1 VKSRVV
7 YSGAPI
13 QVILDLTLNS
23 APSAVSPAGSRWL
36 VTMTV
41 LAVYICMIDRIAIS
55 IAIIPMAEE
64 NGWSPTVQGAVMSAF
79 FLGYVTLQIPAGYLS
94 DRFGGKWVLGLG
106 VLFWSLFTLLTPA
119 SAALGISILLA
130 CRFLMGVAEAVTWP
144 SIYSLYSRWVHPN
157 RRASAVGLMNS
168 GIAGGSVVAL
178 ICTPWLISVWSWQG
192 AFYLYGLL
200 GILWF
205 AVWAPLAR
213 SRPAGNTEWGTAD
226 ATLVASEGGSA
237 GDHIKAPSQLIY
249 PRLTVRGMLRSRAVW
264 AIAVAH
270 ICINWSLYL
279 VLSWFPTFVNREL
292 GADLRLAGFL
302 ALAPTVVSLIMAP
315 TAGRLFDRLVARGM
329 NRLKIRRWMQTIAFL
344 GIAGAMLGITL
355 TDSLI
360 ISVIVLTVSNALT
373 AFSIGGFATNHLDI
387 APNQSG
393 LLMGVTNTLAAVSSS
408 LSVFVSGWI
417 QDFTGGWDA
426 VFLTAAVVSLLGAL
440 IYVRMSGVEREFD

>member
-1 VKSRVV
+1 MS
-7 YSGAPI
+7 
-13 QVILDLTLNS
+13 
-23 APSAVSPAGSRWL
+23 PSGSRWL
-36 VTMTV
+36 VFMTV

-55 IAIIPMAEE
+55 IAIIPMAED
-64 NGWSPTVQGAVMSAF
+64 NGWSATVQGAVMSAF

-119 SAALGISILLA
+119 SAGLGITVLLA

-144 SIYSLYSRWVHPN
+144 SIYSLYSRWVHPD

-168 GIAGGSVVAL
+168 GISGGSVIAL

-200 GILWF
+200 GVLWF

-213 SRPAGNTEWGTAD
+213 SRPADKNDWAASDAILATAEAGSSAD
-226 ATLVASEGGSA
+226 QANVAA
-237 GDHIKAPSQLIY
+237 QTVY

-264 AIAVAH
+264 AIAIAH

-279 VLSWFPTFVNREL
+279 VLSWFPTFINREL
-292 GADLRLAGFL
+292 GADLQLAGFL
-302 ALAPTVVSLIMAP
+302 ALAPTIVSLIMAP
-315 TAGRLFDRLVARGM
+315 LAGRLFDRLVTKGHD
-329 NRLKIRRWMQTIAFL
+329 RLKVRRIMQSLAFV
-344 GIAGAMLGITL
+344 GITAAMMAITL

-360 ISVIVLTVSNALT
+360 LSVIVLTLSNALT

-408 LSVFVSGWI
+408 ASVFVSGWI
-417 QDFTGGWDA
+417 QDLSGGWDA
-426 VFLTAAVVSLLGAL
+426 VFMTAASVSVFGAV
-440 IYVRMSGVEREFD
+440 IYASLAGVEREFD

>member
-1 VKSRVV
+1 MLSPA
-7 YSGAPI
+7 S
-13 QVILDLTLNS
+13 N
-23 APSAVSPAGSRWL
+23 AVSPAGSRWL
-36 VTMTV
+36 VSMTV

-144 SIYSLYSRWVHPN
+144 SIYSLYSRWVHPD

-168 GIAGGSVVAL
+168 GISGGSVIAL

-205 AVWAPLAR
+205 AIWAPIAR
-213 SRPAGNTEWGTAD
+213 SRPAVKTDWDASAAALANTT
-226 ATLVASEGGSA
+226 SA
-237 GDHIKAPSQLIY
+237 QDEDQAEMLSQPVY

-264 AIAVAH
+264 AVAIAH

-292 GADLRLAGFL
+292 GADLQLAGFL
-302 ALAPTVVSLIMAP
+302 ALAPTLVSLIMAP
-315 TAGRLFDRLVARGM
+315 TAGRLFDRLVARGAD
-329 NRLKIRRWMQTIAFL
+329 RLKIRRWMQSIAFL
-344 GIAGAMLGITL
+344 GITGAMLGITL
-355 TDSLI
+355 TDSLVV
-360 ISVIVLTVSNALT
+360 SVTVITLSNALT

-417 QDFTGGWDA
+417 QTATGGWDA
-426 VFLTAAVVSLLGAL
+426 VFQTAAGVSLLGAV
-440 IYVRMSGVEREFD
+440 IYVRMSGVKREFD

>member
-1 VKSRVV
+1 M
-7 YSGAPI
+7 
-13 QVILDLTLNS
+13 LNVS
-23 APSAVSPAGSRWL
+23 TGAVSPLGSRWL
-36 VTMTV
+36 VFMTV

-64 NGWSPTVQGAVMSAF
+64 NGWSPTIQGAVMSAF

-119 SAALGISILLA
+119 SAALGITMLLA

-144 SIYSLYSRWVHPN
+144 SIYSLYSRWVHPD

-168 GIAGGSVVAL
+168 GISGGSVIAL

-205 AVWAPLAR
+205 GVWAPLAR
-213 SRPAGNTEWGTAD
+213 SRPTEPTQWETESATAQ
-226 ATLVASEGGSA
+226 
-237 GDHIKAPSQLIY
+237 APVETPHSDTESDSKY
-249 PRLTVRGMLRSRAVW
+249 PRLTVGRMLRSRAVW
-264 AIAVAH
+264 AIAIAH

-292 GADLRLAGFL
+292 GADLQLAGLL
-302 ALAPTVVSLIMAP
+302 ALAPTIVSLIMAP
-315 TAGRLFDRLVARGM
+315 FAGRLFDRLVAQGRD
-329 NRLKIRRWMQTIAFL
+329 RLKVRRTMQSLAFV
-344 GIAGAMLGITL
+344 GITAAMMAITL

-360 ISVIVLTVSNALT
+360 LSVTVITLSNALT

-408 LSVFVSGWI
+408 ASVFVSGWI
-417 QDFTGGWDA
+417 QDLSGGWDA
-426 VFLTAAVVSLLGAL
+426 VFLTAAAVSVFGAV
-440 IYVRMSGVEREFD
+440 IYASLAGVEREFD

>member
-1 VKSRVV
+1 M
-7 YSGAPI
+7 
-13 QVILDLTLNS
+13 LNVS
-23 APSAVSPAGSRWL
+23 AGAVSPPGSRWL
-36 VTMTV
+36 VFMTV

-55 IAIIPMAEE
+55 IAIIPMAED

-119 SAALGISILLA
+119 SAALGITVLLA

-144 SIYSLYSRWVHPN
+144 SIYSLYSRWVHPD

-168 GIAGGSVVAL
+168 GISGGSVIAL

-213 SRPAGNTEWGTAD
+213 SRPADKTDWDTPDAAPAAAEAGPAAD
-226 ATLVASEGGSA
+226 QNDVSA
-237 GDHIKAPSQLIY
+237 QTVY

-264 AIAVAH
+264 AIAIAH

-292 GADLRLAGFL
+292 GADLQLAGFL
-302 ALAPTVVSLIMAP
+302 ALAPTIVSLVMAP
-315 TAGRLFDRLVARGM
+315 LAGRLFDRLVAKGRD
-329 NRLKIRRWMQTIAFL
+329 RLMVRRIMQSLAFV
-344 GIAGAMLGITL
+344 GITAAMMAITL

-360 ISVIVLTVSNALT
+360 LSVTVITLSNALT

-408 LSVFVSGWI
+408 ASVFVSGWI
-417 QDFTGGWDA
+417 QDLSGGWDA
-426 VFLTAAVVSLLGAL
+426 VFLTAAGVSVFGAV
-440 IYVRMSGVEREFD
+440 IYASLAGVEREFD

>member
-1 VKSRVV
+1 M
-7 YSGAPI
+7 
-13 QVILDLTLNS
+13 LNVS
-23 APSAVSPAGSRWL
+23 NGAVSPSGSRWL
-36 VTMTV
+36 VFMTV

-55 IAIIPMAEE
+55 IAIIPMAED

-79 FLGYVTLQIPAGYLS
+79 FLGYVILQIPAGYLS

-119 SAALGISILLA
+119 SAALGITVLLA

-144 SIYSLYSRWVHPN
+144 SIYSLYSRWVHPD

-168 GIAGGSVVAL
+168 GISGGAVIAL
-178 ICTPWLISVWSWQG
+178 IFTPWLISVWSWQG
-192 AFYLYGLL
+192 AFYLYGVL

-213 SRPAGNTEWGTAD
+213 SRPADKTDWDTAD
-226 ATLVASEGGSA
+226 AVLATAEAGSA
-237 GDHIKAPSQLIY
+237 AGQNDVSAQPVY
-249 PRLTVRGMLRSRAVW
+249 PRLTTRGMLRSRAVW
-264 AIAVAH
+264 AVAVAH

-292 GADLRLAGFL
+292 GADLQLAGFL
-302 ALAPTVVSLIMAP
+302 ALAPTIVSLVMAP
-315 TAGRLFDRLVARGM
+315 LAGRLFDRLVAKGHD
-329 NRLKIRRWMQTIAFL
+329 RLKVRRVMQSLAFV
-344 GIAGAMLGITL
+344 GITAAMMAITL
-355 TDSLI
+355 TDSLVL
-360 ISVIVLTVSNALT
+360 SVTVITLSNALT

-408 LSVFVSGWI
+408 VSVFVSGWI
-417 QDFTGGWDA
+417 QDLSGGWDA
-426 VFLTAAVVSLLGAL
+426 VFLTAAGVSVFGAV
-440 IYVRMSGVEREFD
+440 IYGSLSGVEREFD

>member
-1 VKSRVV
+1 M
-7 YSGAPI
+7 
-13 QVILDLTLNS
+13 LNVS
-23 APSAVSPAGSRWL
+23 NGAVSPAGSRWL
-36 VTMTV
+36 VSMTV

-55 IAIIPMAEE
+55 IAIIPMAED

-119 SAALGISILLA
+119 SAALGITVLLA

-144 SIYSLYSRWVHPN
+144 SIYSLYSRWVHPD

-168 GIAGGSVVAL
+168 GISGGAVIAL

-192 AFYLYGLL
+192 AFYLYGAL

-205 AVWAPLAR
+205 AVWSPLAR
-213 SRPAGNTEWGTAD
+213 SRPAVKTDWDAPDAVLANAGVGSVAD
-226 ATLVASEGGSA
+226 QNDVSA
-237 GDHIKAPSQLIY
+237 QTVY

-292 GADLRLAGFL
+292 GADLQLAGFL
-302 ALAPTVVSLIMAP
+302 ALAPTIVSLVMAP
-315 TAGRLFDRLVARGM
+315 LAGRLFDRLVTKGYD
-329 NRLKIRRWMQTIAFL
+329 RLIIRRVMQSLAFV
-344 GIAGAMLGITL
+344 GITAAMMAITL

-360 ISVIVLTVSNALT
+360 LSVTVITLSNALT

-408 LSVFVSGWI
+408 ASVFVSGWI
-417 QDFTGGWDA
+417 QDLSGGWDA
-426 VFLTAAVVSLLGAL
+426 VFLTAAGVSVFGAV
-440 IYVRMSGVEREFD
+440 IYASLAGVAREFD

>member
-1 VKSRVV
+1 M
-7 YSGAPI
+7 
-13 QVILDLTLNS
+13 LNVS
-23 APSAVSPAGSRWL
+23 NGAVSPAGSRWL
-36 VTMTV
+36 VSMTV

-55 IAIIPMAEE
+55 IAIIPMAED

-119 SAALGISILLA
+119 SAALGITVLLA

-144 SIYSLYSRWVHPN
+144 SIYSLYSRWVHPD

-168 GIAGGSVVAL
+168 GISGGAVIAL

-192 AFYLYGLL
+192 AFYLYGVL

-205 AVWAPLAR
+205 AVWSPLAR
-213 SRPAGNTEWGTAD
+213 SRPAVKTDWDAPDAVLANAEVGSVADQNDVSAQTA
-226 ATLVASEGGSA
+226 
-237 GDHIKAPSQLIY
+237 Y

-292 GADLRLAGFL
+292 GADLQLAGFL
-302 ALAPTVVSLIMAP
+302 ALAPTIVSLVMAP
-315 TAGRLFDRLVARGM
+315 LAGRLFDRLVTKGYD
-329 NRLKIRRWMQTIAFL
+329 RLIVRRVMQSLAFV
-344 GIAGAMLGITL
+344 GITAAMMAITL

-360 ISVIVLTVSNALT
+360 LSVTVITLSNALT

-408 LSVFVSGWI
+408 ASVFVSGWI
-417 QDFTGGWDA
+417 QDLSGGWDA
-426 VFLTAAVVSLLGAL
+426 VFLTAAGVSVFGAV
-440 IYVRMSGVEREFD
+440 IYASLAGVAREFD

>member
-1 VKSRVV
+1 M
-7 YSGAPI
+7 
-13 QVILDLTLNS
+13 LNVS
-23 APSAVSPAGSRWL
+23 NGAVSPAGSRWL
-36 VTMTV
+36 VFMTV

-55 IAIIPMAEE
+55 IAIIPMAED

-119 SAALGISILLA
+119 SAALGITVLLA

-144 SIYSLYSRWVHPN
+144 SIYSLYSRWVHPD

-168 GIAGGSVVAL
+168 GISGGAVIAL

-192 AFYLYGLL
+192 AFYLYGVL

-205 AVWAPLAR
+205 AVWSPLAR
-213 SRPAGNTEWGTAD
+213 SRPAVKTDWDAPDAVPAIAEVGSVAD
-226 ATLVASEGGSA
+226 QNAVSA
-237 GDHIKAPSQLIY
+237 QTVY

-292 GADLRLAGFL
+292 GADLQLAGFL
-302 ALAPTVVSLIMAP
+302 ALAPTIVSLVMAP
-315 TAGRLFDRLVARGM
+315 LAGRLFDRLVAKGHD
-329 NRLKIRRWMQTIAFL
+329 RLKVRRVMQSLAFVGITAAMIA
-344 GIAGAMLGITL
+344 ITL

-360 ISVIVLTVSNALT
+360 LSVTVITLSNALT

-408 LSVFVSGWI
+408 ASVFVSGWI
-417 QDFTGGWDA
+417 QDLSGGWDA
-426 VFLTAAVVSLLGAL
+426 VFLTAAGVSVFGAV
-440 IYVRMSGVEREFD
+440 IYGCLSGVEREFD

>member
-1 VKSRVV
+1 M
-7 YSGAPI
+7 
-13 QVILDLTLNS
+13 LNVS
-23 APSAVSPAGSRWL
+23 AGAVSPSGSRWL
-36 VTMTV
+36 VFMTV

-55 IAIIPMAEE
+55 IAIIPMAED

-119 SAALGISILLA
+119 SAALGITVLLA

-144 SIYSLYSRWVHPN
+144 SIYSLYSRWVHPD

-168 GIAGGSVVAL
+168 GISGGSVIAL

-200 GILWF
+200 GIIWF

-213 SRPAGNTEWGTAD
+213 SRPADKTGWDTSD
-226 ATLVASEGGSA
+226 AAPVAAEAGAVTDQDDVSA
-237 GDHIKAPSQLIY
+237 QTVY

-264 AIAVAH
+264 AIAIAH

-292 GADLRLAGFL
+292 GADLQLAGFL
-302 ALAPTVVSLIMAP
+302 ALAPTIVSLVMAP
-315 TAGRLFDRLVARGM
+315 LAGRLFDRLVAKGRD
-329 NRLKIRRWMQTIAFL
+329 RLTVRRIMQSLAFV
-344 GIAGAMLGITL
+344 GITAAMMAITL

-360 ISVIVLTVSNALT
+360 LSVTVITLSNALT

-408 LSVFVSGWI
+408 ASVFVSGWI
-417 QDFTGGWDA
+417 QDLSGGWDA
-426 VFLTAAVVSLLGAL
+426 VFLTAAGVSIFGAL
-440 IYVRMSGVEREFD
+440 IYASLAGVEREFD

>member
-1 VKSRVV
+1 MLNVS
-7 YSGAPI
+7 SG
-13 QVILDLTLNS
+13 
-23 APSAVSPAGSRWL
+23 AVSPSGSRWL
-36 VTMTV
+36 VFMSV

-55 IAIIPMAEE
+55 IAIIPMAED
-64 NGWSPTVQGAVMSAF
+64 NGWSATVQGAVMSAF

-119 SAALGISILLA
+119 SAGLGITVLLA

-144 SIYSLYSRWVHPN
+144 SIYSLYSRWVHPD
-157 RRASAVGLMNS
+157 RRAFAVGLMNS
-168 GIAGGSVVAL
+168 GISGGSVIAL

-200 GILWF
+200 GVIWF
-205 AVWAPLAR
+205 VVWAPLAR
-213 SRPAGNTEWGTAD
+213 SRPADKTDWDTPNPASATAE
-226 ATLVASEGGSA
+226 AGSA
-237 GDHIKAPSQLIY
+237 TDRNDASAQTVC

-264 AIAVAH
+264 AIAIAH

-292 GADLRLAGFL
+292 GADLQLAGFL
-302 ALAPTVVSLIMAP
+302 ALAPTIVSLIVAP
-315 TAGRLFDRLVARGM
+315 LAGRLFDRLVARGRD
-329 NRLKIRRWMQTIAFL
+329 RLKVRCTMQSLAFV
-344 GIAGAMLGITL
+344 GITAAMIGITL

-360 ISVIVLTVSNALT
+360 LSVTVITLSNALT

-408 LSVFVSGWI
+408 ASVFVSGWI
-417 QDFTGGWDA
+417 QDLSGGWDA
-426 VFLTAAVVSLLGAL
+426 VFLAAAGVSVFGAI
-440 IYVRMSGVEREFD
+440 IYASLAGVEREFD

>member
-1 VKSRVV
+1 M
-7 YSGAPI
+7 
-13 QVILDLTLNS
+13 LNVS
-23 APSAVSPAGSRWL
+23 NGAVSPSGSRWL
-36 VTMTV
+36 VFMTV

-55 IAIIPMAEE
+55 IAIIPMAED

-79 FLGYVTLQIPAGYLS
+79 FLGYVTLQVPAGHLS

-119 SAALGISILLA
+119 SAALGITVLLA

-144 SIYSLYSRWVHPN
+144 SIYSLYSRWVHPD

-168 GIAGGSVVAL
+168 GISGGAVIAL

-192 AFYLYGLL
+192 AFYLYGVL

-205 AVWAPLAR
+205 AVWVQLAR
-213 SRPAGNTEWGTAD
+213 SRPADKTDWDTAD
-226 ATLVASEGGSA
+226 AALATAEAGSA
-237 GDHIKAPSQLIY
+237 ADQNDVSAQPVY
-249 PRLTVRGMLRSRAVW
+249 PRLTARGMLRSRAVW

-292 GADLRLAGFL
+292 GADLQLAGFL
-302 ALAPTVVSLIMAP
+302 ALAPTIVTLVMAP
-315 TAGRLFDRLVARGM
+315 LAGRLFDRLVAKGHD
-329 NRLKIRRWMQTIAFL
+329 RLKVRRVMQSLAYV
-344 GIAGAMLGITL
+344 GITAAMMAITL
-355 TDSLI
+355 TDSLVL
-360 ISVIVLTVSNALT
+360 SVTVITLSNALT

-408 LSVFVSGWI
+408 ASVFVSGWI
-417 QDFTGGWDA
+417 QDLSGGWDA
-426 VFLTAAVVSLLGAL
+426 VFLTAAGVSVFGAA
-440 IYVRMSGVEREFD
+440 IYGSLSGVEREFD

>member
-1 VKSRVV
+1 MLSPA
-7 YSGAPI
+7 S
-13 QVILDLTLNS
+13 N
-23 APSAVSPAGSRWL
+23 AVSPAGSRWL
-36 VTMTV
+36 VSMTV

-144 SIYSLYSRWVHPN
+144 SIYSLYSRWVHPD

-168 GIAGGSVVAL
+168 GISGGSVIAL

-205 AVWAPLAR
+205 AIWAPIAR
-213 SRPAGNTEWGTAD
+213 SRPAVETDWD
-226 ATLVASEGGSA
+226 ASEAALANPKSVQDENQA
-237 GDHIKAPSQLIY
+237 ETLPQPVY

-264 AIAVAH
+264 AIAIAH

-292 GADLRLAGFL
+292 GADLQLAGFL
-302 ALAPTVVSLIMAP
+302 ALAPTLVSLIMAP
-315 TAGRLFDRLVARGM
+315 TAGRLFDRLVARGAD
-329 NRLKIRRWMQTIAFL
+329 RLKIRRWMQSIAFL
-344 GIAGAMLGITL
+344 GITGAMLGITL
-355 TDSLI
+355 TDSLAV
-360 ISVIVLTVSNALT
+360 SVTVITLSNALT

-417 QDFTGGWDA
+417 QTATGGWDA
-426 VFLTAAVVSLLGAL
+426 VFQTAAGVSLLGAV
-440 IYVRMSGVEREFD
+440 IYVRMSGVKREFD

>member
-1 VKSRVV
+1 M
-7 YSGAPI
+7 
-13 QVILDLTLNS
+13 LNVS
-23 APSAVSPAGSRWL
+23 NGAVSPAGSRWL
-36 VTMTV
+36 VFMTV

-55 IAIIPMAEE
+55 IAIIPMAED

-119 SAALGISILLA
+119 SAALGITVLLA

-144 SIYSLYSRWVHPN
+144 SIYSLYSRWVHPD

-168 GIAGGSVVAL
+168 GISGGAVIAL

-192 AFYLYGLL
+192 AFYLYGVL
-200 GILWF
+200 GVLWF

-213 SRPAGNTEWGTAD
+213 SRPADKTDWDTAD
-226 ATLVASEGGSA
+226 AVLATAEAGSA
-237 GDHIKAPSQLIY
+237 ADQNDVSAQPVY

-264 AIAVAH
+264 AVAVAH
-270 ICINWSLYL
+270 VCINWSLYL

-292 GADLRLAGFL
+292 GADLQLAGFL
-302 ALAPTVVSLIMAP
+302 ALAPTIVSLVMAP
-315 TAGRLFDRLVARGM
+315 LAGRLFDRLVTNGHD
-329 NRLKIRRWMQTIAFL
+329 RLKVRRVMQSLAFV
-344 GIAGAMLGITL
+344 GITAAMMAITL
-355 TDSLI
+355 TDSLVL
-360 ISVIVLTVSNALT
+360 SVTVITLSNALT

-408 LSVFVSGWI
+408 ASVFVSGWI
-417 QDFTGGWDA
+417 QDLSGGWDA
-426 VFLTAAVVSLLGAL
+426 VFLTAAGVSVFGAV
-440 IYVRMSGVEREFD
+440 IYGSLSGVEREFD

>member
-1 VKSRVV
+1 M
-7 YSGAPI
+7 
-13 QVILDLTLNS
+13 LNVS
-23 APSAVSPAGSRWL
+23 NGAVSPSGSRWL
-36 VTMTV
+36 VFMTV

-55 IAIIPMAEE
+55 IAIIPMAED

-79 FLGYVTLQIPAGYLS
+79 FLGYVTLQVPAGYLS

-119 SAALGISILLA
+119 SAALGITVLLA

-144 SIYSLYSRWVHPN
+144 SIYSLYSRWVHPD

-168 GIAGGSVVAL
+168 GISGGAVIAL

-192 AFYLYGLL
+192 AFYLYGVL

-213 SRPAGNTEWGTAD
+213 SRPADKTDWDTAD
-226 ATLVASEGGSA
+226 AALATAKAGSA
-237 GDHIKAPSQLIY
+237 ADQNDVSAQPVY

-292 GADLRLAGFL
+292 GADLQLAGFL
-302 ALAPTVVSLIMAP
+302 ALAPTIVSLVMAP
-315 TAGRLFDRLVARGM
+315 LAGRLFDRLVTKGHD
-329 NRLKIRRWMQTIAFL
+329 RLKVRRVMQSLAFV
-344 GIAGAMLGITL
+344 GITAAMMAITL
-355 TDSLI
+355 TDSLVL
-360 ISVIVLTVSNALT
+360 SVTVITLSNALT

-408 LSVFVSGWI
+408 ASVFVSGWI
-417 QDFTGGWDA
+417 QDLSGGWDA
-426 VFLTAAVVSLLGAL
+426 VFLTAAGVSVFGAV
-440 IYVRMSGVEREFD
+440 IYGSLSGVEREFD

>member
-1 VKSRVV
+1 M
-7 YSGAPI
+7 
-13 QVILDLTLNS
+13 LNVS
-23 APSAVSPAGSRWL
+23 AGAVSPSGSRWL
-36 VTMTV
+36 VFMTV

-55 IAIIPMAEE
+55 IAIIPMAED

-119 SAALGISILLA
+119 SAALGITVLLA

-144 SIYSLYSRWVHPN
+144 SIYSLYSRWVHPD

-168 GIAGGSVVAL
+168 GISGGSVIAL

-213 SRPAGNTEWGTAD
+213 SRPADKTDWDTPDAAPTALEAGPAKD
-226 ATLVASEGGSA
+226 QNDVSA
-237 GDHIKAPSQLIY
+237 QTVY

-264 AIAVAH
+264 AIAIAH

-292 GADLRLAGFL
+292 GADLQLAGVL
-302 ALAPTVVSLIMAP
+302 ALAPTIVSLIMAP
-315 TAGRLFDRLVARGM
+315 LAGRLFDRLVAGGRD
-329 NRLKIRRWMQTIAFL
+329 RLKVRCTMQSLAFV
-344 GIAGAMLGITL
+344 GITAAMMGITL

-360 ISVIVLTVSNALT
+360 LSVTVITLSNALT

-408 LSVFVSGWI
+408 ASVFVSGWI
-417 QDFTGGWDA
+417 QDLSGGWDA
-426 VFLTAAVVSLLGAL
+426 VFLTAAGVSVFGAI
-440 IYVRMSGVEREFD
+440 IYASLAGVEREFD

>member
-1 VKSRVV
+1 
-7 YSGAPI
+7 
-13 QVILDLTLNS
+13 
-23 APSAVSPAGSRWL
+23 
-36 VTMTV
+36 
-41 LAVYICMIDRIAIS
+41 MIDRIAIS
-55 IAIIPMAEE
+55 IAIIPMAED
-64 NGWSPTVQGAVMSAF
+64 NGWSPTIQGAVMSAF

-119 SAALGISILLA
+119 SAALGITMLLA

-144 SIYSLYSRWVHPN
+144 SIYSLYSRWVHPD

-168 GIAGGSVVAL
+168 GISGGSVIAL

-205 AVWAPLAR
+205 GVWAPLAR
-213 SRPAGNTEWGTAD
+213 SRPTEPTQWETESATAQAPVETPQSHSAWGT
-226 ATLVASEGGSA
+226 
-237 GDHIKAPSQLIY
+237 QY
-249 PRLTVRGMLRSRAVW
+249 PRLTVGRMLRSRAVW
-264 AIAVAH
+264 AIAIAH

-292 GADLRLAGFL
+292 GADLQLAGFL
-302 ALAPTVVSLIMAP
+302 ALAPTIVSLVMAP
-315 TAGRLFDRLVARGM
+315 FAGRLFDRLVAQGHD
-329 NRLKIRRWMQTIAFL
+329 RLKVRRTMQSLAFV
-344 GIAGAMLGITL
+344 GITAAMMAITL

-360 ISVIVLTVSNALT
+360 LSVTVITLSNALT

-408 LSVFVSGWI
+408 ASVFVSGWI
-417 QDFTGGWDA
+417 QDLSDGWDA
-426 VFLTAAVVSLLGAL
+426 VFLTAAAVSVFGAVVYATLA
-440 IYVRMSGVEREFD
+440 GVEREFD

>member
-1 VKSRVV
+1 MLSP
-7 YSGAPI
+7 AP
-13 QVILDLTLNS
+13 T
-23 APSAVSPAGSRWL
+23 AVSPAGSRWL
-36 VTMTV
+36 VSMTV

-144 SIYSLYSRWVHPN
+144 SIYSLYSRWVHPD

-168 GIAGGSVVAL
+168 GISGGSVIAL

-205 AVWAPLAR
+205 AIWAPIAR
-213 SRPAGNTEWGTAD
+213 SRPTVKTDWDASA
-226 ATLVASEGGSA
+226 ATLANAKSA
-237 GDHIKAPSQLIY
+237 QEEDQVETLSQPVY

-264 AIAVAH
+264 AIAIAH

-292 GADLRLAGFL
+292 GADLQLAGFL
-302 ALAPTVVSLIMAP
+302 ALAPTLVSLIMAP
-315 TAGRLFDRLVARGM
+315 TAGRLFDRLVARGAD
-329 NRLKIRRWMQTIAFL
+329 RLKIRRWMQSIAFI
-344 GIAGAMLGITL
+344 GITGAMLGITL
-355 TDSLI
+355 TDSLVV
-360 ISVIVLTVSNALT
+360 SVTVITLSNALT

-417 QDFTGGWDA
+417 QTATGGWDA
-426 VFLTAAVVSLLGAL
+426 VFQTAAGVSLLGAV
-440 IYVRMSGVEREFD
+440 IYVRMSGVKREFD

>member
-1 VKSRVV
+1 MLSP
-7 YSGAPI
+7 API
-13 QVILDLTLNS
+13 
-23 APSAVSPAGSRWL
+23 AVSPAGSRWL
-36 VTMTV
+36 VSMTV

-144 SIYSLYSRWVHPN
+144 SIYSLYSRWVHPD

-168 GIAGGSVVAL
+168 GISGGSVIAL

-205 AVWAPLAR
+205 AIWTPIAR
-213 SRPAGNTEWGTAD
+213 SRPAVKVDWDASAAALANTTSVQDEDQAEM
-226 ATLVASEGGSA
+226 L
-237 GDHIKAPSQLIY
+237 SQPVY

-264 AIAVAH
+264 AIAIAH

-292 GADLRLAGFL
+292 GADLQLAGFL
-302 ALAPTVVSLIMAP
+302 ALAPTLVSLIMAP
-315 TAGRLFDRLVARGM
+315 TAGRLFDRLVARGAD
-329 NRLKIRRWMQTIAFL
+329 RLKIRRWMQSIAFL
-344 GIAGAMLGITL
+344 GITGAMLGITL
-355 TDSLI
+355 TDSLVV
-360 ISVIVLTVSNALT
+360 SVTVITLSNALT

-417 QDFTGGWDA
+417 QTATGGWDA
-426 VFLTAAVVSLLGAL
+426 VFQTAAGVSLLGAV
-440 IYVRMSGVEREFD
+440 IYVRMSGVKREFD

>member
-1 VKSRVV
+1 MLNV
-7 YSGAPI
+7 SGG
-13 QVILDLTLNS
+13 
-23 APSAVSPAGSRWL
+23 AVSPSGSRWL
-36 VTMTV
+36 VFMTV

-55 IAIIPMAEE
+55 IAIIPMAED

-119 SAALGISILLA
+119 SAALGITVLLA

-144 SIYSLYSRWVHPN
+144 SIYSLYSRWVHPD

-168 GIAGGSVVAL
+168 GISGGSVIAL

-200 GILWF
+200 GVIWF
-205 AVWAPLAR
+205 VVWAPLAR
-213 SRPAGNTEWGTAD
+213 SRPADKTDWDTPNAASATAE
-226 ATLVASEGGSA
+226 AGSA
-237 GDHIKAPSQLIY
+237 TDRNDASAQTVY

-264 AIAVAH
+264 AIAIAH

-292 GADLRLAGFL
+292 GADLQLAGFL
-302 ALAPTVVSLIMAP
+302 ALAPTIVSLIMAP
-315 TAGRLFDRLVARGM
+315 LAGRLFDRLVARGRD
-329 NRLKIRRWMQTIAFL
+329 RLKVRCTMQSLAFV
-344 GIAGAMLGITL
+344 GITAAMMGITL

-360 ISVIVLTVSNALT
+360 LSVTVITLSNALT

-408 LSVFVSGWI
+408 ASVFVSGWI
-417 QDFTGGWDA
+417 QDLSGGWDA
-426 VFLTAAVVSLLGAL
+426 VFLTAAGVSVFGAI
-440 IYVRMSGVEREFD
+440 IYASLAGVEREFD

>member
-1 VKSRVV
+1 M
-7 YSGAPI
+7 
-13 QVILDLTLNS
+13 LNVS
-23 APSAVSPAGSRWL
+23 NGAVSPSGSRWL
-36 VTMTV
+36 VFMTV

-55 IAIIPMAEE
+55 IAIIPMAEDK
-64 NGWSPTVQGAVMSAF
+64 GWSPTVQGAVMSAF

-119 SAALGISILLA
+119 SAALGITVLLA

-144 SIYSLYSRWVHPN
+144 SIYSLYSRWVHPD

-168 GIAGGSVVAL
+168 GISGGAVIAL

-192 AFYLYGLL
+192 AFYLYGVL
-200 GILWF
+200 GVLWF

-213 SRPAGNTEWGTAD
+213 SRPADKTDWDTAD
-226 ATLVASEGGSA
+226 AVLATAEAGSA
-237 GDHIKAPSQLIY
+237 ADQNDVSAQPVY

-264 AIAVAH
+264 AVAVAH

-292 GADLRLAGFL
+292 GADLQLAGFL
-302 ALAPTVVSLIMAP
+302 ALAPTIVSLVMAP
-315 TAGRLFDRLVARGM
+315 LAGRLFDRLVTNGHD
-329 NRLKIRRWMQTIAFL
+329 RLKVRRVMQSLAFV
-344 GIAGAMLGITL
+344 GITAAMMAITL
-355 TDSLI
+355 TDSLVL
-360 ISVIVLTVSNALT
+360 SVTVITLSNALT

-408 LSVFVSGWI
+408 ASVFVSGWI
-417 QDFTGGWDA
+417 QDLSGGWDA
-426 VFLTAAVVSLLGAL
+426 VFLTAAGVSVFGAI
-440 IYVRMSGVEREFD
+440 IYGSLSGVEREFD

>member
-1 VKSRVV
+1 M
-7 YSGAPI
+7 
-13 QVILDLTLNS
+13 LNVS
-23 APSAVSPAGSRWL
+23 NGAVSPLGSRWL
-36 VTMTV
+36 VFMTV

-55 IAIIPMAEE
+55 IAIIPMAED

-106 VLFWSLFTLLTPA
+106 VLFWSLFTMLTPA
-119 SAALGISILLA
+119 SAALGITVLLA

-144 SIYSLYSRWVHPN
+144 SIYSLYSRWVHPD

-168 GIAGGSVVAL
+168 GISGGAVIAL

-192 AFYLYGLL
+192 AFYLYGVL

-205 AVWAPLAR
+205 AVWSPLAR
-213 SRPAGNTEWGTAD
+213 SRPADKTDWDTAD
-226 ATLVASEGGSA
+226 AVLATAEAGSA
-237 GDHIKAPSQLIY
+237 ADQNDVSAQPVY

-264 AIAVAH
+264 AVAVAH

-292 GADLRLAGFL
+292 GADLQLAGFL
-302 ALAPTVVSLIMAP
+302 ALAPTIVSLIMAP
-315 TAGRLFDRLVARGM
+315 LAGRLFDRLVASGRD
-329 NRLKIRRWMQTIAFL
+329 RLKVRRTMQSLAFV
-344 GIAGAMLGITL
+344 GITAAMMAITL

-360 ISVIVLTVSNALT
+360 LSVTVLTLSNALT

-393 LLMGVTNTLAAVSSS
+393 LLMGVTNTLAAVASSA
-408 LSVFVSGWI
+408 SVFVSGWI
-417 QDFTGGWDA
+417 QDLSGGWDA
-426 VFLTAAVVSLLGAL
+426 VFLTAAGVSVFGAI
-440 IYVRMSGVEREFD
+440 IYASLAGVEREFD

>member
-1 VKSRVV
+1 MS
-7 YSGAPI
+7 
-13 QVILDLTLNS
+13 
-23 APSAVSPAGSRWL
+23 PSGSRWL
-36 VTMTV
+36 VFMTV
-41 LAVYICMIDRIAIS
+41 LAVYICMVDRIAIS
-55 IAIIPMAEE
+55 IAIIPMAED

-119 SAALGISILLA
+119 SAALGITVLLA

-144 SIYSLYSRWVHPN
+144 SIYSLYSCWVHPD

-168 GIAGGSVVAL
+168 GISGGSVIAL

-200 GILWF
+200 GVLWF
-205 AVWAPLAR
+205 SVWAPLAR
-213 SRPAGNTEWGTAD
+213 SRPADKTDWAASDAISATAE
-226 ATLVASEGGSA
+226 SGSA
-237 GDHIKAPSQLIY
+237 TDQANVSAQTIY

-264 AIAVAH
+264 AIAIAH

-279 VLSWFPTFVNREL
+279 VLSWFPTFINREL
-292 GADLRLAGFL
+292 GADLQLAGFL
-302 ALAPTVVSLIMAP
+302 ALAPTIVSLIMAP
-315 TAGRLFDRLVARGM
+315 LAGRLFDRLVTKGHD
-329 NRLKIRRWMQTIAFL
+329 RLKVRRVMQSLAFI
-344 GIAGAMLGITL
+344 GITAAMMAITL
-355 TDSLI
+355 TDSLVL
-360 ISVIVLTVSNALT
+360 SVTVITLSNALT

-408 LSVFVSGWI
+408 ASVFVSGWI
-417 QDFTGGWDA
+417 QDLSGGWDA
-426 VFLTAAVVSLLGAL
+426 VFLTAAGVSVFGAV
-440 IYVRMSGVEREFD
+440 IYGSLSGVEREFD

>member
-1 VKSRVV
+1 M
-7 YSGAPI
+7 
-13 QVILDLTLNS
+13 LNVS
-23 APSAVSPAGSRWL
+23 AGAVSPSGSRWL
-36 VTMTV
+36 VFMTV

-55 IAIIPMAEE
+55 IAIIPMAED

-119 SAALGISILLA
+119 SAALGITVLLA

-144 SIYSLYSRWVHPN
+144 SIYSLYSRWVHPD

-168 GIAGGSVVAL
+168 GISGGSVIAL

-200 GILWF
+200 GVIWF
-205 AVWAPLAR
+205 VVWAPLAR
-213 SRPAGNTEWGTAD
+213 SRPADKTDWDTPNAASATAE
-226 ATLVASEGGSA
+226 AGSA
-237 GDHIKAPSQLIY
+237 TDRNDASAQTVY

-264 AIAVAH
+264 AIAIAH

-292 GADLRLAGFL
+292 GADLQLAGFL
-302 ALAPTVVSLIMAP
+302 ALAPTIVSLIMAP
-315 TAGRLFDRLVARGM
+315 LAGRLFDRLVARGRD
-329 NRLKIRRWMQTIAFL
+329 RLKVRRTMQSLAFV
-344 GIAGAMLGITL
+344 GITAAMMGITL

-360 ISVIVLTVSNALT
+360 LSVTVITLSNALT

-408 LSVFVSGWI
+408 ASVFVSGWI
-417 QDFTGGWDA
+417 QDLSGGWDA
-426 VFLTAAVVSLLGAL
+426 VFLTAAGVSVFGAI
-440 IYVRMSGVEREFD
+440 IYASLAGVEREFD

>member
-1 VKSRVV
+1 M
-7 YSGAPI
+7 
-13 QVILDLTLNS
+13 LNVS
-23 APSAVSPAGSRWL
+23 NGAVSPAGSRWL
-36 VTMTV
+36 VFMTV

-55 IAIIPMAEE
+55 IAIIPMAED

-119 SAALGISILLA
+119 SAALGITVLLA

-144 SIYSLYSRWVHPN
+144 SIYSLYSRWVHPD

-168 GIAGGSVVAL
+168 GISGGAVIAL

-192 AFYLYGLL
+192 AFYLYGVL

-205 AVWAPLAR
+205 AVWSPLAR
-213 SRPAGNTEWGTAD
+213 SRPAVTTDWDAPDAVLANAEVGSVAD
-226 ATLVASEGGSA
+226 QNDVSA
-237 GDHIKAPSQLIY
+237 QTVY

-292 GADLRLAGFL
+292 GADLQLAGFL
-302 ALAPTVVSLIMAP
+302 ALAPTIVSLVMAP
-315 TAGRLFDRLVARGM
+315 LAGRLFDRLVTKGYD
-329 NRLKIRRWMQTIAFL
+329 RLIVRRVMQSLAFV
-344 GIAGAMLGITL
+344 GITAAMMAITL

-360 ISVIVLTVSNALT
+360 LSVTVITLSNALT

-408 LSVFVSGWI
+408 ASVFVSGWI
-417 QDFTGGWDA
+417 QDLSGGWDA
-426 VFLTAAVVSLLGAL
+426 VFLTAAGVSVFGAV
-440 IYVRMSGVEREFD
+440 IYASLAGVAREFD